1 MMVLCSTQESFQP
14 YTLFKNQWFLQTA
27 YFWVLYSIPF
37 TYKDRIPLTISI
49 HAVFQFGKL
58 PKSSERISLKVSPKT
73 HSSNSLPGLTIQK
86 QNEKEF
92 PDISSEVGISAKFEA
107 LLAFLLKDL
116 TVTTCCM
123 LIILLIF
130 TVPNAPHFN
139 ILPELYSLSLY
150 LNVLNLRLKFL
161 ITEADLSLVIFANV
175 KEKLVFLCFD

>member
-1 MMVLCSTQESFQP
+1 M
-14 YTLFKNQWFLQTA
+14 LFSNLENYPNHLKGFLLRFLQKH
-27 YFWVLYSIPF
+27 IP
-37 TYKDRIPLTISI
+37 
-49 HAVFQFGKL
+49 A
-58 PKSSERISLKVSPKT
+58 
-73 HSSNSLPGLTIQK
+73 SLPGLTIPK

-92 PDISSEVGISAKFEA
+92 PDISSEVSISAKFEA
-107 LLAFLLKDL
+107 LLAFLLKYL

-139 ILPELYSLSLY
+139 ILPELYSISLY